1 MRRELGLSPV
11 ACCSAARKYGLAND
25 DLSHCHW
32 LVRIPTRVEH
42 GSMNLGQRWR

>member
-1 MRRELGLSPV
+1 LLFGSE
-11 ACCSAARKYGLAND
+11 KYGLAND

-42 GSMNLGQRWR
+42 GSMNLGRRWR